1 VTSPRTKGDLFQ
13 HLRGEYD
20 AGCLTLYMAA
30 GPGYDPTY
38 YRALLKD
45 VERDLAVD
53 MDERH
58 RIRLGVEIRR
68 VDQFLD
74 DVRPPGLPLAVFSC
88 VPDGVFNARRLKED
102 VHTEGFFDTRFH
114 LGHLDEQ
121 LRRHPPALVV
131 VTEKDKARLF
141 AVVLDDVHEL
151 DEIEG
156 EKISDTKRQGRDS
169 SRRHV
174 KEQERQN
181 IKRVIDRLMHTGI
194 HGLGLEALYVAGP
207 VAARSQFIDLLP
219 QPLRKSLR
227 GELEVQVRIDSDELA
242 DEIRALT

>member
-1 VTSPRTKGDLFQ
+1 MGDLFP
-13 HLRGEYD
+13 HLRGEHD

-30 GPGYDPTY
+30 GPGYDPSY
-38 YRALLKD
+38 FRALLKD

-58 RIRLGVEIRR
+58 RIRLGVEMRR
-68 VDQFLD
+68 VNQFID
-74 DVRPPGLPLAVFSC
+74 EVRPPGLPLAVFSC
-88 VPDGVFNARRLKED
+88 VPDGVFDARRLEED

-114 LGHLDEQ
+114 LGHLEEQ

-156 EKISDTKRQGRDS
+156 EKIRDTKRQGPDS
-169 SRRHV
+169 SRHRV
-174 KEQERQN
+174 KEHERQN
-181 IKRVIDRLMHTGI
+181 IRRVIDRLMQTELR
-194 HGLGLEALYVAGP
+194 GLGLEALYVAGP
-207 VAARSQFIDLLP
+207 VAARSQFIDELP

-227 GELEVQVRIDSDELA
+227 GELEVQVGIESEELA
-242 DEIRALT
+242 DKIRAVT